1 MIHNCCQISPLIFIL
16 NIVLGF
22 YYGYILY
29 ALLFLSLII
38 TSLLHHTYYTE
49 FTTIIDK
56 ISILYVILYGSM
68 LFYQKLYFIDT
79 THDSYSSRIV
89 SRILSRILSII
100 LSIMIVVT
108 FLSIVYLYHYGYYN
122 KIYCFDTSIDT
133 AYKYHS
139 LIHYISCFSHTL
151 IMIL

>member
-1 MIHNCCQISPLIFIL
+1 MLNNCCQISPLIFII
-16 NIVLGF
+16 NILLGF

-68 LFYQKLYFIDT
+68 LFHQKIYLIDT
-79 THDSYSSRIV
+79 TNYSFSSRIV
-89 SRILSRILSII
+89 SIL
-100 LSIMIVVT
+100 
-108 FLSIVYLYHYGYYN
+108 LSIVIVLTFVSIFYLYHYGYYN
-122 KIYCFDTSIDT
+122 KKYCFDSSIDT
-133 AYKYHS
+133 AYTYHS
-139 LIHYISCFSHTL
+139 LIHYISCFSHLL
-151 IMIL
+151 IMVL

>member
-1 MIHNCCQISPLIFIL
+1 MINNCCQISPLIFII
-16 NIVLGF
+16 NILFGF

-29 ALLFLSLII
+29 GLLFLSLLI

-56 ISILYVILYGSM
+56 VSILYVILYGSM
-68 LFYQKLYFIDT
+68 LFYQKINIIDST
-79 THDSYSSRIV
+79 NYKSISRT
-89 SRILSRILSII
+89 SLLSII
-100 LSIMIVVT
+100 IILT
-108 FLSIVYLYHYGYYN
+108 FLSIFYLYHYGYYN
-122 KIYCFDTSIDT
+122 NKYCFDTSIDT

-151 IMIL
+151 IMLL

>member
-1 MIHNCCQISPLIFIL
+1 MINNCCQISPLIFII
-16 NIVLGF
+16 NILFGF

-29 ALLFLSLII
+29 GLLFLSLII
-38 TSLLHHTYYTE
+38 TSIIHHTYYTE

-68 LFYQKLYFIDT
+68 LFYQKIFFIDYIN
-79 THDSYSSRIV
+79 YSF
-89 SRILSRILSII
+89 LSRYNLLSIV
-100 LSIMIVVT
+100 IVLT
-108 FLSIVYLYHYGYYN
+108 FLSIFYLYHYGYYN
-122 KIYCFDTSIDT
+122 KKYCFDTSIDT

-151 IMIL
+151 IMLL

>member
-1 MIHNCCQISPLIFIL
+1 MLHNCCQISPLIFIL

-29 ALLFLSLII
+29 ALLFLCLII
-38 TSLLHHTYYTE
+38 TSLLHHTYYTD

-79 THDSYSSRIV
+79 THDSYSYSSRIV
-89 SRILSRILSII
+89 SRIVSII

-108 FLSIVYLYHYGYYN
+108 FLSIFYLYHYGYYN
-122 KIYCFDTSIDT
+122 KVYCFDTSIDR
-133 AYKYHS
+133 AYTYHS
-139 LIHYISCFSHTL
+139 LIHYISCFSHLL
-151 IMIL
+151 IMVL

>member
-1 MIHNCCQISPLIFIL
+1 MLHNCCQISPFIFII

-38 TSLLHHTYYTE
+38 TSLLHHTYYTD

-68 LFYQKLYFIDT
+68 LFYQKIYFIDT
-79 THDSYSSRIV
+79 THYNFSSRIIYV
-89 SRILSRILSII
+89 I
-100 LSIMIVVT
+100 LSIMIVIT
-108 FLSIVYLYHYGYYN
+108 FLSIFYLYHYGYYN
-122 KIYCFDTSIDT
+122 KIYCFDTSIDS
-133 AYKYHS
+133 AYTYHS
-139 LIHYISCFSHTL
+139 LVHYISCFSHLL
-151 IMIL
+151 IMVL

>member
-1 MIHNCCQISPLIFIL
+1 MINNCCQISPLIFII
-16 NIVLGF
+16 NILLGF

-68 LFYQKLYFIDT
+68 LFYQKIYLIHNTNYV
-79 THDSYSSRIV
+79 SV
-89 SRILSRILSII
+89 SRSSL
-100 LSIMIVVT
+100 
-108 FLSIVYLYHYGYYN
+108 LSIVIIIITFISVFYLYHYGYYN
-122 KIYCFDTSIDT
+122 KKYCFDINMDT
-133 AYKYHS
+133 AYTYHS
-139 LIHYISCFSHTL
+139 LIHYISCVSHVL
-151 IMIL
+151 IMII